1 MKRYRRRRRK
11 LPVEPIELE
20 IDRLS
25 HDGRGVASIDGKVGF
40 VSGALPGELVR
51 AQYTNKRSQFDELK
65 TLEVLRPAASR
76 IVPECQYADI
86 CGGCSLQHFNSDA
99 QIDFKNSALH
109 EHLKHNTGLTQFT
122 ALEPILSSSHHY
134 RRKAR
139 LGVRYVHKKE
149 DVLIGFREK
158 NSSFITDM
166 SSCSVLVEP
175 VSELLL
181 PLRELIMDLDS
192 RSTIPQIEVA
202 VGERDEQSLHIALI
216 FRHLQ
221 ALSNGDQNKLKEFAR
236 CHALDLYLQPKGP
249 DTIHKLWPEN
259 SPDRLQYFLPE
270 FDLTMSFH
278 PGDFTQVNGQ
288 INRKIITLAVELLE
302 LQDTDNVLDLFCGMG
317 NFTLPMAR
325 HSHKVVGVEGSDVM
339 VARAQQNAMLNGIDN
354 TCFYA
359 ADLCLDFSNEPW
371 ANSGYDKILL
381 DPPRCGAIEII
392 RQVAKIGARKIV
404 YISCNPATLA
414 RDAMELTA
422 CGYSLLRAGVMDMF
436 PHTSHVESIAE
447 FVLKKC

>member
-1 MKRYRRRRRK
+1 
-11 LPVEPIELE
+11 
-20 IDRLS
+20 
-25 HDGRGVASIDGKVGF
+25 
-40 VSGALPGELVR
+40 
-51 AQYTNKRSQFDELK
+51 
-65 TLEVLRPAASR
+65 
-76 IVPECQYADI
+76 
-86 CGGCSLQHFNSDA
+86 
-99 QIDFKNSALH
+99 
-109 EHLKHNTGLTQFT
+109 
-122 ALEPILSSSHHY
+122 
-134 RRKAR
+134 
-139 LGVRYVHKKE
+139 
-149 DVLIGFREK
+149 
-158 NSSFITDM
+158 
-166 SSCSVLVEP
+166 
-175 VSELLL
+175 
-181 PLRELIMDLDS
+181 MDLDS